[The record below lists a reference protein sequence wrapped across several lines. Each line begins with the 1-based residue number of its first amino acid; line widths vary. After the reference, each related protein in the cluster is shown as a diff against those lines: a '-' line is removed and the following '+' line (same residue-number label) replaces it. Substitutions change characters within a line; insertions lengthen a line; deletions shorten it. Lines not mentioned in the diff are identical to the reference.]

1 MATEVIMPVLG
12 MTMESGII
20 VEWMKEEGDS
30 VTEGEVLFNVETDKS
45 VMEVEA
51 RASGTL
57 LRILHGPGDDVPIQ
71 QVIAYIGEEGEA
83 VGGDGDAG
91 DGGADAAAT
100 GGAATGDAD
109 AATTDGA
116 GTSGEAVQ
124 AAASPEAV
132 QAAVSPDQ
140 NGQGAPAVTEPGG
153 QSGRPA
159 QASEAAQSGQPGQ
172 AGPGP
177 PDRVKISPKARRHA
191 RDLGVSIEDIV
202 GTGPGGRI
210 VFSDVEAFAAQAAA
224 ASAPASAAASAPA
237 PTTPAPAPATAP
249 APAGPGS
256 KRVHRRAPLGGL
268 RKVAATRLAESAS
281 TIPHF
286 YLTMDVDMSRLAGLR
301 EQLIGYGEKR
311 GLARVSVNDLIIKAA
326 GITLRAFPAVNASLE
341 GSEVVEYADVN
352 VGFAVALDDGLVVPV
367 VASADQKS
375 VFEIAAATKS
385 LGEKAR
391 GRGLGPEDYGYGTF
405 TISNLG
411 MYGVDQFTAII
422 NPPEA
427 AILAVGRVKDTP
439 VAVDGKIEIKAM
451 MSVTL
456 SSDHRLIDGAVAGRF
471 LAHLRDVLEQPLELL
486 IGQDGA

>member
-83 VGGDGDAG
+83 VGGDGGAG
-91 DGGADAAAT
+91 DGGGADAAAT

-109 AATTDGA
+109 AAATDGA

-124 AAASPEAV
+124 AAAA
-132 QAAVSPDQ
+132 PDQ
-140 NGQGAPAVTEPGG
+140 NGRGAPAVTEPGG
-153 QSGRPA
+153 QSA
-159 QASEAAQSGQPGQ
+159 QSGQAGEAAQSGQP
-172 AGPGP
+172 A
-177 PDRVKISPKARRHA
+177 RVKISPKARRHA
-191 RDLGVSIEDIV
+191 RDLGVSIENIV

-224 ASAPASAAASAPA
+224 SSASAPA

-249 APAGPGS
+249 APVGPGA

-456 SSDHRLIDGAVAGRF
+456 SSDHRLIDGAVAGQF
-471 LAHLRDVLEQPLELL
+471 LSHLRDVLEQPLELL

>member
-1 MATEVIMPVLG
+1 MATEIIMPVLG

-30 VTEGEVLFNVETDKS
+30 VTEGELLFNVETDKS

-51 RASGTL
+51 KASGTL
-57 LRILHGPGDDVPIQ
+57 LKILHGPGDDVPIQ
-71 QVIAYIGEEGEA
+71 QVIGYIGEAGEA
-83 VGGDGDAG
+83 IADAGDAGDAG
-91 DGGADAAAT
+91 DGDSAT
-100 GGAATGDAD
+100 VG
-109 AATTDGA
+109 TTAGTA
-116 GTSGEAVQ
+116 NGTSGGEDAPAATNDGAADGSTGGEDG
-124 AAASPEAV
+124 AAAV
-132 QAAVSPDQ
+132 
-140 NGQGAPAVTEPGG
+140 GATT
-153 QSGRPA
+153 
-159 QASEAAQSGQPGQ
+159 
-172 AGPGP
+172 PGP
-177 PDRVKISPKARRHA
+177 PGRVKISPKARRHA
-191 RDLGVSIEDIV
+191 RDLGIAIEHIA

-210 VFSDVEAFAAQAAA
+210 VFSDVEAFAARTAAA
-224 ASAPASAAASAPA
+224 APAAAPA
-237 PTTPAPAPATAP
+237 TPAPAPALAP
-249 APAGPGS
+249 ASAPAVAPAAAGPGS
-256 KRVHRRAPLGGL
+256 KRIQRRAPLSGL

-281 TIPHF
+281 TVPHF
-286 YLTMDVDMSRLAGLR
+286 YLTMDVDMTRLTGLR
-301 EQLIGYGEKR
+301 EQLIAYGEKR

-326 GITLRAFPAVNASLE
+326 GIALRSFPAVNASLE
-341 GSEVVEYADVN
+341 GGEVVEYADVN

-375 VFEIAAATKS
+375 VFDIAAATRY

-391 GRGLGPEDYGYGTF
+391 GKGLGPKDYGYGTF

-411 MYGVDQFTAII
+411 MFGVDQFTAII

-439 VAVDGKIEIKAM
+439 VAVDGKVEIKAM

-471 LAHLRDVLEQPLELL
+471 LSHLREILEQPLELL

>member
-57 LRILHGPGDDVPIQ
+57 LKILNGPGDDVPIQ

-100 GGAATGDAD
+100 GGA
-109 AATTDGA
+109 

-124 AAASPEAV
+124 AAASPETV
-132 QAAVSPDQ
+132 QAAAAPDQ
-140 NGQGAPAVTEPGG
+140 NGRGAPAVTEPGG
-153 QSGRPA
+153 QSEQPG
-159 QASEAAQSGQPGQ
+159 QAGEAAQSGQP
-172 AGPGP
+172 A
-177 PDRVKISPKARRHA
+177 RVKISPKARRHA
-191 RDLGVSIEDIV
+191 RDLGVSIENIV

-224 ASAPASAAASAPA
+224 ASAQAPAPAAASAPA

-456 SSDHRLIDGAVAGRF
+456 SSDHRLIDGAVAGQF

>member
-20 VEWMKEEGDS
+20 VEWMKKEGDS

-51 RASGTL
+51 KASGTL
-57 LRILHGPGDDVPIQ
+57 LKILHGPGDDVPIQ
-71 QVIAYIGEEGEA
+71 QVIAYIGKEGETI
-83 VGGDGDAG
+83 VGEGDGGDSSADGGADGDAG
-91 DGGADAAAT
+91 AAKTGAEAA
-100 GGAATGDAD
+100 
-109 AATTDGA
+109 
-116 GTSGEAVQ
+116 
-124 AAASPEAV
+124 PEAV
-132 QAAVSPDQ
+132 QAAGSPQQ
-140 NGQGAPAVTEPGG
+140 NGQGAPAVTGSGG
-153 QSGRPA
+153 QSG
-159 QASEAAQSGQPGQ
+159 QHGQPGQ
-172 AGPGP
+172 PA
-177 PDRVKISPKARRHA
+177 RVKISPKARRHA
-191 RDLGVSIEDIV
+191 RDLGVSIENIV

-210 VFSDVEAFAAQAAA
+210 VFSDVEAFAAQAGA
-224 ASAPASAAASAPA
+224 ASAPASA
-237 PTTPAPAPATAP
+237 TPAPAPAATP
-249 APAGPGS
+249 AASGPGS
-256 KRVHRRAPLGGL
+256 KRVHRRAPLSGL

-286 YLTMDVDMSRLAGLR
+286 YLTMDVDMTRLTGLR

-311 GLARVSVNDLIIKAA
+311 DLARVSVNDLIIKAA

-367 VASADQKS
+367 VASADQKT
-375 VFEIAAATKS
+375 VFEIAAVTRS

-411 MYGVDQFTAII
+411 MFGVDQFTAII

-439 VAVDGKIEIKAM
+439 VVADGKVEIKAM

-456 SSDHRLIDGAVAGRF
+456 SSDHRLIDGAVAGQF

-486 IGQDGA
+486 IGQDGM

>member
-20 VEWMKEEGDS
+20 VEWMKNEGDS
-30 VTEGEVLFNVETDKS
+30 VNEGEVLFNVETDKS

-51 RASGTL
+51 KASGTL
-57 LRILHGPGDDVPIQ
+57 LKILHGPGDDVPIQ
-71 QVIAYIGEEGEA
+71 QVIGYIGEAGET
-83 VGGDGDAG
+83 VGGDGDPG
-91 DGGADAAAT
+91 DGGGTTGGADALVSDTT
-100 GGAATGDAD
+100 GTTGE
-109 AATTDGA
+109 G
-116 GTSGEAVQ
+116 V
-124 AAASPEAV
+124 P
-132 QAAVSPDQ
+132 AAVANEQ
-140 NGQGAPAVTEPGG
+140 NGQGQAAVTESDGR
-153 QSGRPA
+153 SGLP
-159 QASEAAQSGQPGQ
+159 GQPG
-172 AGPGP
+172 
-177 PDRVKISPKARRHA
+177 RVKISPKARRHA
-191 RDLGVSIEDIV
+191 RDLGVDIGNIA

-224 ASAPASAAASAPA
+224 APAPAAATA
-237 PTTPAPAPATAP
+237 TPATAPATAP
-249 APAGPGS
+249 VQSSPGS
-256 KRVHRRAPLGGL
+256 KRIQRRAPLSGL

-286 YLTMDVDMSRLAGLR
+286 YLTMDVDMTRLTGLR
-301 EQLIGYGEKR
+301 EQLIAYGEKR

-326 GITLRAFPAVNASLE
+326 GIALRSFPAVNASLE
-341 GSEVVEYADVN
+341 GGDIVEYADVN

-375 VFEIAAATKS
+375 VFEIAALTSA

-391 GRGLGPEDYGYGTF
+391 AQGLGPADYGYGTF

-411 MYGVDQFTAII
+411 MFGVDQFTAII

-427 AILAVGRVKDTP
+427 AILAVGRVKGVP
-439 VAVDGKIEIKAM
+439 VAVDGKVEIKAM
-451 MSVTL
+451 MSITL

-471 LAHLRDVLEQPLELL
+471 LSHLREVLEQPLELL

>member
-1 MATEVIMPVLG
+1 MATEVTMPVLG

-20 VEWMKEEGDS
+20 VEWMKKEGDN

-57 LRILHGPGDDVPIQ
+57 LKILNGPGDDVPIQ
-71 QVIAYIGEEGEA
+71 QVIAYIGEAGENIA
-83 VGGDGDAG
+83 GDAG
-91 DGGADAAAT
+91 DGGGAGGGSDGDGDAST
-100 GGAATGDAD
+100 TGAAKADDAE
-109 AATTDGA
+109 APR
-116 GTSGEAVQ
+116 EAVQ
-124 AAASPEAV
+124 AAASP
-132 QAAVSPDQ
+132 QQ
-140 NGQGAPAVTEPGG
+140 NGQGGPAMAGSDGQAGQPG
-153 QSGRPA
+153 
-159 QASEAAQSGQPGQ
+159 QSGQP
-172 AGPGP
+172 A
-177 PDRVKISPKARRHA
+177 RVKISPKARRHA
-191 RDLGVSIEDIV
+191 RDLGVSIENIV

-210 VFSDVEAFAAQAAA
+210 VFSDVEAFAAQAGAA
-224 ASAPASAAASAPA
+224 SASAPVPASASAPASA
-237 PTTPAPAPATAP
+237 PAPAPATAP
-249 APAGPGS
+249 AASGPGS
-256 KRVHRRAPLGGL
+256 RRVQRRAPLSGL

-286 YLTMDVDMSRLAGLR
+286 YLTMDVDMTRLTGLR

-375 VFEIAAATKS
+375 VFEIAASTRA

-439 VAVDGKIEIKAM
+439 SRWTAR
-451 MSVTL
+451 SR
-456 SSDHRLIDGAVAGRF
+456 SR
-471 LAHLRDVLEQPLELL
+471 P
-486 IGQDGA
+486 

>member
-91 DGGADAAAT
+91 DGGGADAAAT
-100 GGAATGDAD
+100 GGA
-109 AATTDGA
+109 
-116 GTSGEAVQ
+116 GTSGEAAQ
-124 AAASPEAV
+124 P
-132 QAAVSPDQ
+132 AVSSDQ

-172 AGPGP
+172 AGEAAQSGQPA
-177 PDRVKISPKARRHA
+177 RVKISPKARRHA
-191 RDLGVSIEDIV
+191 RDLGVSIENIV

-224 ASAPASAAASAPA
+224 ASAQAPASAAASAPA
-237 PTTPAPAPATAP
+237 PAPATDAP

-256 KRVHRRAPLGGL
+256 KRVQRRAPLGGL

-286 YLTMDVDMSRLAGLR
+286 YLTMDVDMTRVSGLR

-456 SSDHRLIDGAVAGRF
+456 SSDHRLIDGAVAGQF

>member
-20 VEWMKEEGDS
+20 VEWMKKEGDS

-51 RASGTL
+51 KTSGTL
-57 LRILHGPGDDVPIQ
+57 LKILNEPGDDVPIQ
-71 QVIAYIGEEGEA
+71 QVIAYIGEEGETIA
-83 VGGDGDAG
+83 GVGDGGPGGDAG
-91 DGGADAAAT
+91 ASTTEAAGAPPEAAQ
-100 GGAATGDAD
+100 DV
-109 AATTDGA
+109 
-116 GTSGEAVQ
+116 S
-124 AAASPEAV
+124 SPE
-132 QAAVSPDQ
+132 Q
-140 NGQGAPAVTEPGG
+140 NGQGAQAVSVGG
-153 QSGRPA
+153 QPERP
-159 QASEAAQSGQPGQ
+159 GQPGQ
-172 AGPGP
+172 PA
-177 PDRVKISPKARRHA
+177 RVKISPKARRHA
-191 RDLGVSIEDIV
+191 RDLGVSIENIV

-210 VFSDVEAFAAQAAA
+210 VFSDVEAFATQAGAAAAPASAAAPAAA
-224 ASAPASAAASAPA
+224 ASAPAA
-237 PTTPAPAPATAP
+237 PAPAPATAP
-249 APAGPGS
+249 AASGPGS
-256 KRVHRRAPLGGL
+256 KRVQRRAPLSGL
-268 RKVAATRLAESAS
+268 GKVAATRLAESAS

-286 YLTMDVDMSRLAGLR
+286 YLTMDVDMTRLTGLR

-311 GLARVSVNDLIIKAA
+311 GLTRVSVNDLIIKAA
-326 GITLRAFPAVNASLE
+326 GIALRAFPAVNASLE

-367 VASADQKS
+367 VASADHKT
-375 VFEIAAATKS
+375 VFEIAAVTRS
-385 LGEKAR
+385 MGEKAR

-427 AILAVGRVKDTP
+427 AILAVGRVKETP
-439 VAVDGKIEIKAM
+439 VAVDGKVEIKTM

-456 SSDHRLIDGAVAGRF
+456 SSDHRLIDGAVAGQF

>member
-30 VTEGEVLFNVETDKS
+30 VTEGEVLLNVETDKS

-57 LRILHGPGDDVPIQ
+57 LKILHGPGDDVPIQ
-71 QVIAYIGEEGEA
+71 QVIAYIGEEGETIA
-83 VGGDGDAG
+83 GEG
-91 DGGADAAAT
+91 DGGDSSADGGPDGDTGVAEAT
-100 GGAATGDAD
+100 
-109 AATTDGA
+109 
-116 GTSGEAVQ
+116 
-124 AAASPEAV
+124 PEAV
-132 QAAVSPDQ
+132 QAGVSPQQ
-140 NGQGAPAVTEPGG
+140 NGQDAPAVTGSDG
-153 QSGRPA
+153 QSERPGSPA
-159 QASEAAQSGQPGQ
+159 
-172 AGPGP
+172 
-177 PDRVKISPKARRHA
+177 RVKISPKARRHA
-191 RDLGVSIEDIV
+191 RDLGVAIENIA

-210 VFSDVEAFAAQAAA
+210 VFSDVEAFAARTAAA
-224 ASAPASAAASAPA
+224 APAPAAAPATPAPASAPAAAPA
-237 PTTPAPAPATAP
+237 A
-249 APAGPGS
+249 AGPGS
-256 KRVHRRAPLGGL
+256 KRVHRRAPLSGL
-268 RKVAATRLAESAS
+268 RKIAATRLAESAS

-286 YLTMDVDMSRLAGLR
+286 YLTMDVDMSRLTGLR
-301 EQLIGYGEKR
+301 EQLIAYGEKR

-326 GITLRAFPAVNASLE
+326 GIALRSFPAVNASLE
-341 GSEVVEYADVN
+341 GGEVVEYADVN

-367 VASADQKS
+367 VAAADQKS
-375 VFEIAAATKS
+375 VFDIAAATRY

-391 GRGLGPEDYGYGTF
+391 GKGLGPEDYGYGTF

-411 MYGVDQFTAII
+411 MFGVDQFTAII

-439 VAVDGKIEIKAM
+439 VVVDGKVEIKAM

-471 LAHLRDVLEQPLELL
+471 LSHLREILEQPLELL

>member
-1 MATEVIMPVLG
+1 MATEIIMPVLG

-20 VEWMKEEGDS
+20 VEWMKQEGDA

-51 RASGTL
+51 KASGTL

-71 QVIAYIGEEGEA
+71 QVIGYIGEAGEVIA
-83 VGGDGDAG
+83 EAGDPGDGDGATDVSTAG
-91 DGGADAAAT
+91 TAAVTIDGVADGTAGGEDAGAAA
-100 GGAATGDAD
+100 GAADGTAGEQ
-109 AATTDGA
+109 DGA
-116 GTSGEAVQ
+116 
-124 AAASPEAV
+124 AAAG
-132 QAAVSPDQ
+132 AAD
-140 NGQGAPAVTEPGG
+140 GTGTPGT
-153 QSGRPA
+153 
-159 QASEAAQSGQPGQ
+159 PG
-172 AGPGP
+172 
-177 PDRVKISPKARRHA
+177 RVKISPKARRHA
-191 RDLGVSIEDIV
+191 RDLGIAVEHIA

-210 VFSDVEAFAAQAAA
+210 VFSDVEAFATQTAAA
-224 ASAPASAAASAPA
+224 A
-237 PTTPAPAPATAP
+237 PAPAPSAAP
-249 APAGPGS
+249 APAVAPAPSAAPAASGPGS
-256 KRVHRRAPLGGL
+256 KRVQRRAPLSGL

-286 YLTMDVDMSRLAGLR
+286 YLTMDVDMTRLTGLR
-301 EQLIGYGEKR
+301 EQLIAYGEKR

-341 GSEVVEYADVN
+341 GSEVVEFADVN

-375 VFEIAAATKS
+375 VFEIAAATRS

-391 GRGLGPEDYGYGTF
+391 GRGLGPEDYGFGTF

-411 MYGVDQFTAII
+411 MFGVDQFTAII

-427 AILAVGRVKDTP
+427 AILAVGRVKDAP
-439 VAVDGKIEIKAM
+439 VVVDGKVEIKAM
-451 MSVTL
+451 MSITL

-471 LAHLRDVLEQPLELL
+471 LSHLREILEQPLELL

>member
-91 DGGADAAAT
+91 DGGGADAA
-100 GGAATGDAD
+100 
-109 AATTDGA
+109 
-116 GTSGEAVQ
+116 
-124 AAASPEAV
+124 
-132 QAAVSPDQ
+132 
-140 NGQGAPAVTEPGG
+140 TEPGG
-153 QSGRPA
+153 QSEQPG
-159 QASEAAQSGQPGQ
+159 QAGEAAQSGQP
-172 AGPGP
+172 A
-177 PDRVKISPKARRHA
+177 RVKISPKARRHA

-224 ASAPASAAASAPA
+224 ASAPAPAAASAPA

-256 KRVHRRAPLGGL
+256 KRVQHRAPLGGL

-456 SSDHRLIDGAVAGRF
+456 SSDHRLIDGAVAGQF
-471 LAHLRDVLEQPLELL
+471 LSHLRNVLEQPLELL

>member
-20 VEWMKEEGDS
+20 VEWMKKEGDS

-57 LRILHGPGDDVPIQ
+57 LKILHGPGDDVPIQ
-71 QVIAYIGEEGEA
+71 QVIAYIGEAGEA
-83 VGGDGDAG
+83 IAEAVDPGDGS
-91 DGGADAAAT
+91 AAT
-100 GGAATGDAD
+100 
-109 AATTDGA
+109 AATTDGTTDSTANDTTGGGDVPSAAGA
-116 GTSGEAVQ
+116 GT
-124 AAASPEAV
+124 
-132 QAAVSPDQ
+132 
-140 NGQGAPAVTEPGG
+140 
-153 QSGRPA
+153 
-159 QASEAAQSGQPGQ
+159 
-172 AGPGP
+172 PGP
-177 PDRVKISPKARRHA
+177 PGRVKISPKARRHA
-191 RDLGVSIEDIV
+191 RDLGVAIENIA

-210 VFSDVEAFAAQAAA
+210 VFSDVEAFAART
-224 ASAPASAAASAPA
+224 AASAPA
-237 PTTPAPAPATAP
+237 PAPAPAAAP
-249 APAGPGS
+249 ASAAVPAASGPGS
-256 KRVHRRAPLGGL
+256 KRVQRRAPLSGL

-286 YLTMDVDMSRLAGLR
+286 YLTMDVDMTRLTGLR
-301 EQLIGYGEKR
+301 EQLIAYGEKR

-326 GITLRAFPAVNASLE
+326 GIALRAFPAVNASLE
-341 GSEVVEYADVN
+341 GGEVVEYADVN

-375 VFEIAAATKS
+375 VFEIAAVTRS

-411 MYGVDQFTAII
+411 MFGVDQFTAII

-427 AILAVGRVKDTP
+427 AILAVGRVKDIP
-439 VAVDGKIEIKAM
+439 VVVDGKVEIKAM

-471 LAHLRDVLEQPLELL
+471 LSHLREILEQPLELL

>member
-1 MATEVIMPVLG
+1 MATEIIMPVLG

-20 VEWMKEEGDS
+20 VEWMKKEGDS

-51 RASGTL
+51 KASGTL
-57 LRILHGPGDDVPIQ
+57 LKILHGPGDDVPIQ
-71 QVIAYIGEEGEA
+71 QVIGYIGEAGEVIAEA
-83 VGGDGDAG
+83 VDAGDAG
-91 DGGADAAAT
+91 DAGDRVAATAAKTDGTADGTTGGEDTPAAA
-100 GGAATGDAD
+100 G
-109 AATTDGA
+109 TTDGTTGSEDALAAAGA
-116 GTSGEAVQ
+116 GT
-124 AAASPEAV
+124 
-132 QAAVSPDQ
+132 
-140 NGQGAPAVTEPGG
+140 
-153 QSGRPA
+153 
-159 QASEAAQSGQPGQ
+159 
-172 AGPGP
+172 PGP
-177 PDRVKISPKARRHA
+177 PGRVKISPKARRHA
-191 RDLGVSIEDIV
+191 RDLGIAIEHIA

-224 ASAPASAAASAPA
+224 ASQAPAAAVSAPA
-237 PTTPAPAPATAP
+237 ATPASTPAPAATAP
-249 APAGPGS
+249 SGPGT
-256 KRVHRRAPLGGL
+256 KRVQRRAPLSGL

-286 YLTMDVDMSRLAGLR
+286 YLTMDVDMTRLTGLR
-301 EQLIGYGEKR
+301 EQLIAFGEKR

-326 GITLRAFPAVNASLE
+326 GNALRSFPAVNASLE
-341 GSEVVEYADVN
+341 GGEVVEYADVN

-375 VFEIAAATKS
+375 VFEIAAATRS

-391 GRGLGPEDYGYGTF
+391 GRGLGPEDYGFGTF

-411 MYGVDQFTAII
+411 MFGVDQFTAII

-439 VAVDGKIEIKAM
+439 VVVDGKVEIKAM
-451 MSVTL
+451 MTITL

-471 LAHLRDVLEQPLELL
+471 LSHLREILEQPLELL

>member
-20 VEWMKEEGDS
+20 VEWMKKEGDS

-51 RASGTL
+51 KTSGTL
-57 LRILHGPGDDVPIQ
+57 LKILNEPGDDVPIQ
-71 QVIAYIGEEGEA
+71 QVIAYIGEEGETIA
-83 VGGDGDAG
+83 GVGDGGPGGDAG
-91 DGGADAAAT
+91 ASTTEAAGAPPEAAQ
-100 GGAATGDAD
+100 DV
-109 AATTDGA
+109 
-116 GTSGEAVQ
+116 S
-124 AAASPEAV
+124 SPE
-132 QAAVSPDQ
+132 Q
-140 NGQGAPAVTEPGG
+140 NGQGAQAVSVGG
-153 QSGRPA
+153 QPERP
-159 QASEAAQSGQPGQ
+159 GQPGQ
-172 AGPGP
+172 PA
-177 PDRVKISPKARRHA
+177 RVKISPKARRHA
-191 RDLGVSIEDIV
+191 RDLGVSIENIV

-210 VFSDVEAFAAQAAA
+210 VFSDVEAFATQAGAAAAPASAAAPAAA
-224 ASAPASAAASAPA
+224 ASAPAA
-237 PTTPAPAPATAP
+237 PAPAPATAP
-249 APAGPGS
+249 AASGPGT
-256 KRVHRRAPLGGL
+256 KRVQRRAPLSGL

-286 YLTMDVDMSRLAGLR
+286 YLTMDVDMTRLTGLR

-326 GITLRAFPAVNASLE
+326 GIALRAFPAVNASLE

-367 VASADQKS
+367 VASADHKT
-375 VFEIAAATKS
+375 VFEIAAVTRS
-385 LGEKAR
+385 MGEKAR

-427 AILAVGRVKDTP
+427 AILAVGRVKETP
-439 VAVDGKIEIKAM
+439 VAVDGKVEIKAM

-456 SSDHRLIDGAVAGRF
+456 SSDHRLIDGAVAGQF